1 MNNTTSTLSFLIIP
15 KAEILAT
22 ADYNLTASMYRKQ
35 EVMSNSKWEMVE
47 LGEVIKINFGQRIT
61 KSKSMGD
68 IYPVYGG
75 GGESFRTDNFNR
87 ENEIVIARFAM
98 GENNVRYVEC
108 KIWMM
113 DSGGTFEIVNEK
125 KHLVSKKYV
134 GISLLNMQEKILNC
148 ARGNAQ
154 KNLNN
159 EQFYKLKIP
168 LPPLSVQEEIVREI
182 EGNQKMIDENKK
194 LFSIF
199 EGKIKEKI
207 YKVFKG

>member
-1 MNNTTSTLSFLIIP
+1 
-15 KAEILAT
+15 
-22 ADYNLTASMYRKQ
+22 
-35 EVMSNSKWEMVE
+35 MVE

-87 ENEIVIARFAM
+87 ENENVIARFAM

-194 LFSIF
+194 LISIF
-199 EGKIKEKI
+199 EGKIKETINKI
-207 YKVFKG
+207 YKK